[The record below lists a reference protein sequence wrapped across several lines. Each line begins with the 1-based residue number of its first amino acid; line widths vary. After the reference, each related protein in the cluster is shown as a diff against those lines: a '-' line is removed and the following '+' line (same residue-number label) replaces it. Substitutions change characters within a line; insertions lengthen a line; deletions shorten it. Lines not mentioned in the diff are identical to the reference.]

1 MTIKNQQQY
10 QQSLDWLRQFQQ
22 FMTEFDSND
31 ALNSEGEIWKMPKE
45 SYQTKIAK
53 LNLEIAEYEA
63 LINYDKKQPL
73 QINIESLKKLPDA
86 LIQARIASKI
96 SQKELA
102 ERLEIDEEIIKQ
114 HEDTDYQCA
123 SFLEIIEIS
132 TALGIKFEPAA
143 IRVDFDEVTHIKH
156 NPEKCPRK
164 IFDSGEYTDNS
175 LQRTLKELADVKFA
189 LDQSSIVAITDRQ
202 GKITY
207 INDKFCEIS
216 QYSRAELLGK
226 THRIINS
233 GYHPKE
239 FFTEMWETIASGK
252 VWKGEVKNRAKD
264 GTYYWVDTTIVPFLN
279 AAGNPYQYVAIR
291 NDITHCKQTKE
302 ALQFLNEELEARVE
316 ARTADLEK
324 VLHNLQQAQTRLVQS
339 EKMSSLGQLV
349 AGIAHEINNPV
360 NFIYGNVIHATE
372 YTQELLRLLQLYRQ
386 HDRDTRDTHLESW
399 EESEDSDIDFM
410 IEDLPKILESMGVGA
425 KRIQG
430 IVTSLRTF
438 SRMDEAEIKNVNIHE
453 GMDSTLMILQNRLK
467 AKSERLSIEVIKD
480 YGNVPRI
487 ECYAGQLN
495 QVFMNILS
503 NAIDALEE
511 AYTKGDNFQG
521 CITIRTSLCDRQQVV
536 IEIGDNGLGMP
547 PSVQQRLFDPFFT
560 TKPVGKGTGLG
571 LSISYQIITDRH
583 RGTLRCESELGKG
596 SMFIITIPTSQIT
609 KSKL

>member
-1 MTIKNQQQY
+1 MTIKNHQQY

-22 FMTEFDSND
+22 FITEFDSNE
-31 ALNSEGEIWKMPKE
+31 AFKSEGKIWKLPQE
-45 SYQTKIAK
+45 SYQTKIET
-53 LNLEIAEYEA
+53 LNLEIAEYER
-63 LINYDKKQPL
+63 LINCDKKQPL
-73 QINIESLKKLPDA
+73 HINVESLRKLPDA
-86 LIQARIASKI
+86 LIKARIASKI

-102 ERLEIDEEIIKQ
+102 DRLEIDEEIIKQ

-132 TALGIKFEPAA
+132 TALGIKFAPAT

-164 IFDSGEYTDNS
+164 NCDSGQYTENS
-175 LQRTLKELADVKFA
+175 LQRTVKELADVKFA
-189 LDQSSIVAITDRQ
+189 LDQSSIVAITDHQ

-239 FFTEMWETIASGK
+239 FFSEMWQTIASGE
-252 VWKGEVKNRAKD
+252 VWRGEVKNRAKD
-264 GTYYWVDTTIVPFLN
+264 GNYYWVDTTIVPFLN
-279 AAGNPYQYVAIR
+279 EAGNPYQYVAIR
-291 NDITHCKQTKE
+291 NDITHCKKTKE
-302 ALQFLNEELEARVE
+302 ELQFLNEELEARVE

-324 VLHNLQQAQTRLVQS
+324 VLHNLQHAQTRLVQS

-360 NFIYGNVIHATE
+360 NFIYGNLIHATE
-372 YTQELLRLLQLYRQ
+372 YTEELVRLLQLYRQ
-386 HDRDTRDTHLESW
+386 HDRDTHPESW

-438 SRMDEAEIKNVNIHE
+438 SRMDEAEIKNVHIHE

-467 AKSERLSIEVIKD
+467 TKSDRLSIEVIKD
-480 YGNVPRI
+480 YGNLPQI

-511 AYTKGDNFQG
+511 AYTKVDNFQG

-536 IEIGDNGLGMP
+536 IEISDNGLGVH

-583 RGTLRCESELGKG
+583 RGTLRCESEFGKG
-596 SMFIITIPTSQIT
+596 SRFIITIPTSQIT

>member
-1 MTIKNQQQY
+1 MTIKNHQQY

-22 FMTEFDSND
+22 FITEFDSIE
-31 ALNSEGEIWKMPKE
+31 ALKSEGKIWKLPKE
-45 SYQTKIAK
+45 SYQTKIEK
-53 LNLEIAEYEA
+53 LNLEISEYER
-63 LINYDKKQPL
+63 LINCDKKQPL

-86 LIQARIASKI
+86 LIKARIASKI

-102 ERLEIDEEIIKQ
+102 DRLEIDEEIIKQ

-156 NPEKCPRK
+156 NAEKCPRK

-175 LQRTLKELADVKFA
+175 LRQTLKELADVKFA

-233 GYHPKE
+233 GYHSKE
-239 FFTEMWETIASGK
+239 FFSEMWQTIASGE
-252 VWKGEVKNRAKD
+252 VWRGEVKNRAKD

-279 AAGNPYQYVAIR
+279 EAGNPYQYVAIR

-372 YTQELLRLLQLYRQ
+372 YTQELLRLLQLYRL
-386 HDRDTRDTHLESW
+386 HDRDTHPETW

-467 AKSERLSIEVIKD
+467 TKSERLSIEVIKD
-480 YGNVPRI
+480 YGNLPRI

-511 AYTKGDNFQG
+511 AYTKVDNFQG

-536 IEIGDNGLGMP
+536 IEIGDNGLGVH
-547 PSVQQRLFDPFFT
+547 PSVHQRLFDPFFT

-583 RGTLRCESELGKG
+583 RGTLRCESEFGKG
-596 SMFIITIPTSQIT
+596 SRFIITIPTFQIT